1 MQQLKGESMM
11 EYYNYCESCH
21 IRWLG
26 DARHECGPS
35 LAEELRGIDAS
46 LNAYFLSLLEQTP
59 TPEQNE
65 EAYLRWVREFK
76 PEWLP
81 AAMAEAET
89 EQQEQ
94 YESCVKDYLN
104 GVHHQ
109 LFDALMKT
117 RSEQSKDVQARRVVE
132 ILLSQ
137 RKG

>member
-35 LAEELRGIDAS
+35 LAEELRDFVNI
-46 LNAYFLSLLEQTP
+46 LNHIQP
-59 TPEQNE
+59 TPEQKE

-76 PEWLP
+76 PEWVP

-89 EQQEQ
+89 EQNEQ
-94 YESCVKDYLN
+94 YESCIKDYLN
-104 GVHHQ
+104 RVHHQ

-117 RSEQSKDVQARRVVE
+117 KGEQSKDVQARRVVE